1 MWVSVCLLRYLAKL
15 SLELWYLM
23 QSGRDER
30 ESIGGPK
37 SIKGHVYHDKVFG
50 LYHIK
55 HGVKPSLSFNHW
67 SERVSYLRNITL
79 LAMSMVKKWESQ
91 QLRYCCHSPVWR
103 QRRLAIE
110 QG

>member
-1 MWVSVCLLRYLAKL
+1 MKL
-15 SLELWYLM
+15 SSELWYLV
-23 QSGRDER
+23 QNGRDER
-30 ESIGGPK
+30 ESIGGAK

-55 HGVKPSLSFNHW
+55 PSLCFNHW

-91 QLRYCCHSPVWR
+91 QLGYCCYSPV
-103 QRRLAIE
+103 RR
-110 QG
+110 